1 MKHHHLYTF
10 IHLILHLKSTSR
22 PFLEPPEPPDFTLSP
37 WLPRYPSRYEQVLS
51 ALCES
56 MEALDEPEAKASMIW
71 ILGEYATW
79 MSQMWWKIWWHA
91 GNRKGC
97 LKVSFGAMDW
107 FKGNFTGNHRD
118 FPIKSWGFPVKI
130 VNSIH

>member
-1 MKHHHLYTF
+1 MKHHHLYMF

-79 MSQMWWKIWWHA
+79 MDP
-91 GNRKGC
+91 GC
-97 LKVSFGAMDW
+97 PGKSGGMRGTEKAAFFGFFW
-107 FKGNFTGNHRD
+107 FNGL
-118 FPIKSWGFPVKI
+118 V
-130 VNSIH
+130 

>member
-79 MSQMWWKIWWHA
+79 MDPGCPG
-91 GNRKGC
+91 GNLVACGEQKR
-97 LKVSFGAMDW
+97 LPFLVSFGSMDW
-107 FKGNFTGNHRD
+107 FKGFFLQET
-118 FPIKSWGFPVKI
+118 I
-130 VNSIH
+130 